1 MAMSPYI
8 RELRSAVGN
17 KRLIIASVAGIIRDD
32 SGERVLLVQDC
43 DAGLWSTP
51 GGALE
56 PEDTPAN
63 AVIREV
69 WEETGL
75 TVAIERLLGVYGG
88 PEFIVRYANGDE
100 TQYVSTMFECRIVSG
115 ELRPD
120 QDEVQAAG
128 FFTLAEARELPL
140 SPWLTRALPRLYV
153 RDVAAWYEHATWR
166 PPLPE

>member
-17 KRLIIASVAGIIRDD
+17 KRLIIPSVAGIIRDD
-32 SGERVLLVQDC
+32 SGQRVLLVQDC

-63 AVIREV
+63 GVIREV

-75 TVAIERLLGVYGG
+75 TVTIERLLGVYGG
-88 PEFIVRYANGDE
+88 PGFVVHYANGDE
-100 TQYVSTMFECRIVSG
+100 TQYISTMFECRVVSG
-115 ELRPD
+115 ELKPD
-120 QDEVQAAG
+120 GDEVQDAR
-128 FFTLAEARELPL
+128 FFTLSEAQDLPL
-140 SPWLTRALPRLYV
+140 SPWLTRVLPRLYT
-153 RDVAAWYEHATWR
+153 RDGAAWYEDATWQ
-166 PPLPE
+166 PPLPK

>member
-1 MAMSPYI
+1 MSPYI
-8 RELRSAVGN
+8 RHLRAAVGTT
-17 KRLIIASVAGIIRDD
+17 RILMPSVAGIVRDA

-63 AVIREV
+63 GVIREV

-75 TVAIERLLGVYGG
+75 TVAIEGILAVYGG

-100 TQYVSTMFECRIVSG
+100 TQYISTRFECRVVSG
-115 ELRPD
+115 ELKPD
-120 QDEVQAAG
+120 GDEVQDAR
-128 FFTLAEARELPL
+128 FFTLSEARELRL
-140 SPWLTRALPRLYV
+140 SPWLTRVLPRLYV
-153 RDVAAWYEHATWR
+153 RDAAAWYENPTWQ
-166 PPLPE
+166 PPLPK

>member
-8 RELRSAVGN
+8 RELRSAVGS
-17 KRLIIASVAGIIRDD
+17 KRLIIPSVAGIIRDD
-32 SGERVLLVQDC
+32 TGERVLLVQDC

-88 PEFIVRYANGDE
+88 PDFIVHYSNGDE
-100 TQYVSTMFECRIVSG
+100 TQYISTMFECRVVSG

-120 QDEVQAAG
+120 QDEVQAAA

-140 SPWLTRALPRLYV
+140 SPWLTRALPRLYA
-153 RDVAAWYEHATWR
+153 RDPAAWYEHPTWQ

>member
-8 RELRSAVGN
+8 RHLRAAVGTA
-17 KRLIIASVAGIIRDD
+17 RIMVPSVAGLVRDGD
-32 SGERVLLVQDC
+32 RVLLVQDR
-43 DAGLWSTP
+43 DGGRWSTP

-56 PEDTPAN
+56 LDDTPAD

-75 TVAIERLLGVYGG
+75 TVAIERLWGVYGG

-100 TQYVSTMFECRIVSG
+100 TQYISTMFECRVVSG

-120 QDEVQAAG
+120 GDEVQDAR
-128 FFTLAEARELPL
+128 FLTLSEACELPL
-140 SPWLTRALPRLYV
+140 SPWLTQVLPQLYE
-153 RDVAAWYEHATWR
+153 RDRAAWYEDPTWR